1 MTASSMTI
9 FKESSIM
16 YKLLIVDDEKIVIEG
31 LKSAA
36 NWQDHQIE
44 IVGSALDG
52 EEALK
57 EIMNK
62 KPDIVLVDIRM
73 PKLNGLDLIKETKVL
88 NLDTVF
94 IIISGYSNFD
104 YAKRAIQLG
113 AIDYLVKPIEVEE
126 IISSI
131 NNAILKLEKIKNE
144 KQATERINEYQI
156 ALEEKRVLEYILGQ
170 GFVSTEKDQ
179 KLNSFSFLNI
189 GLKGFAWEDTYAS
202 EKIQVSVERVKN
214 LFENRKI
221 ESFIYT
227 IDCEIV
233 IMISNAGSDFRNDL
247 VQDLVSLIYH
257 DMKIRPM
264 VGISNVYETI
274 SDIKKAYSQAKE
286 ALKNGIFLNQLV
298 TYYKEL
304 ESFNYS
310 FGNRIIEK
318 IDTFFN
324 GKSPDIL
331 SNMNLFIDNVFLDC
345 QKSNLPPEK
354 SKYVCFKIVNHF
366 LEYIES
372 EYEVNKSGGER
383 YLFYQELNQLQSLE
397 EIRVWLEQ
405 FIEQST
411 AVLSENHVSYNEK
424 LIIDLKSFINA
435 NYKEPIVLDD
445 LGKLFHKNPA
455 YLCSLFSKAVGNT
468 IFEYITKVRLN
479 NAKKLLRTS
488 NLKVSEICKQVGYEN
503 QKYFNQVFKKNIG
516 TTPGLYR
523 SQHILK

>member
-1 MTASSMTI
+1 
-9 FKESSIM
+9 M

-36 NWQDHQIE
+36 NWKEHHIE

-73 PKLNGLDLIKETKVL
+73 PKLNGLDLIKETKDL

-94 IIISGYSNFD
+94 IIISGYSKFD
-104 YAKRAIQLG
+104 YAKRAIQLE

-126 IISSI
+126 IIDSI
-131 NNAILKLEKIKNE
+131 KNAIFKLEKINNE
-144 KQATERINEYQI
+144 KHSTERINEYQM
-156 ALEEKRVLEYILGQ
+156 ALEEKRLLDYILGQ
-170 GFVSTEKDQ
+170 RFAAPEKDQ
-179 KLNSFSFLNI
+179 KLKSFSFLNI
-189 GLKGFAWEDTYAS
+189 GLKGLAWEDSKDT
-202 EKIQVSVERVKN
+202 EKTQVSLERLKN
-214 LFENRKI
+214 LLENRKI

-227 IDCEIV
+227 IDSEIV
-233 IMISNAGSDFRNDL
+233 VMFLNFGLEIGNDV
-247 VQDLVSLIYH
+247 VQDLESLIFH
-257 DMKIRPM
+257 DIKIRPN
-264 VGISNVYETI
+264 VGISNVYENI
-274 SDIKKAYSQAKE
+274 SDIKKAYSEAKE
-286 ALKNGIFLNQLV
+286 ALKNGIFSNQLV

-304 ESFNYS
+304 ETFNHS

-324 GKSPDIL
+324 EKGLDLL
-331 SNMNLFIDNVFLDC
+331 SSMNQFMDKVFLDC
-345 QKSNLPPEK
+345 QKSSLPPER

-372 EYEVNKSGGER
+372 EYEVNKTGGER
-383 YLFYQELNQLQSLE
+383 YLVYQELNQLQSLE

-411 AVLSENHVSYNEK
+411 AFLNENHVSYNEK

-435 NYKEPIVLDD
+435 NFKDPIVLDD

-455 YLCSLFSKAVGNT
+455 YLCSLFSKAVGST

-479 NAKKLLRTS
+479 NAKKMLRTS

-503 QKYFNQVFKKNIG
+503 QKYFNQVFKKHIG
-516 TTPGLYR
+516 TTPSLYR